1 MKVLLHKKLEF
12 HYNAFDKTSIEPD
25 PLQFL
30 HRYKNPNDIEIV
42 GLISSVFAF
51 GNVKVINNKLEE
63 IFNRLGK
70 SPYNKIKNLS
80 LEDSIKIS
88 KGLSYRFY
96 TDEDIA
102 ELFFLLKLIIK
113 NYGSLKNLFLLGYNP
128 NDKNLKNAVSS
139 FSQNCISILIENK
152 FIITNGIRFMF
163 SNPKTG
169 SASKRFNLFLRW
181 MIRKD
186 ELDFGLWNEIP
197 TNKLVIPVDT
207 HIAKIS
213 FKLGL
218 TKRKNINWKTAE
230 EITENLKKYDS
241 VDPVKYDFALCHIGM
256 RKLSF

>member
-1 MKVLLHKKLEF
+1 MINTLRNKLEF

-30 HRYKNPNDIEIV
+30 HEYKNPYDIEIV
-42 GLISSVFAF
+42 GLISSIFAY
-51 GNVKVINNKLEE
+51 GNVNLIINKLEE
-63 IFNRLGK
+63 IFIRLGK
-70 SPYNKIKNLS
+70 SPYNKIKKLS
-80 LEDSIKIS
+80 FEESVKIS
-88 KGLSYRFY
+88 KDLSYRFY
-96 TDEDIA
+96 KDEDIA
-102 ELFFLLKLIIK
+102 KLFFLLKLIIK
-113 NYGSLKNLFLLGYNP
+113 EYGSIKNLFLTGYDEKEN
-128 NDKNLKNAVSS
+128 NLKNAISN
-139 FSQNCISILIENK
+139 FSQNCFSILKENE
-152 FIITNGIRFMF
+152 FNITNGIRFMF
-163 SNPKTG
+163 ADPSTG
-169 SASKRFNLFLRW
+169 SACKRFNLFLRW

-213 FKLGL
+213 FQLRL

-230 EITENLKKYDS
+230 EITENLKKFDS